1 MSRPEQWLKVT
12 LAIYLRVGRDRAWST
27 PSLNSMGPGIMRS
40 GFAPLVAPGVVCTL
54 RLADKVSMRGAHPT
68 ELAIRCHPRAFP
80 PSTSADPI
88 LLLPFISSV
97 LGTGVARNRKRNKK

>member
-40 GFAPLVAPGVVCTL
+40 GFTPLVAPGVVCTL
-54 RLADKVSMRGAHPT
+54 RLADKVRGAHPP

-88 LLLPFISSV
+88 LLLLFISRSC
-97 LGTGVARNRKRNKK
+97 GQN